1 MKIVCDSGADLTLKE
16 YKELDITVFP
26 LKVEVDG
33 VSYQAGVDISPTEF
47 YDLMDNAENM
57 PKTATPSLGR
67 YCRCL

>member
-33 VSYQAGVDISPTEF
+33 VSYQAGVDISPHRV
-47 YDLMDNAENM
+47 L
-57 PKTATPSLGR
+57 
-67 YCRCL
+67 